1 MKGVNMKDRVFNFNP
16 GPATLPEEVLIA
28 AREEFLNYKGE
39 GMSVM
44 EMSHRSK
51 GFDTIINEAVSDV
64 KKVMGF
70 SGNYSVLFVQGGAT
84 GQFAAV
90 PLNLAQ
96 AGKPAL
102 YVNTGSWSKKAISEA
117 KKLGV
122 DHQVIASSEPENFS
136 YIPSIDKI
144 DSSASYLHIT
154 SNNTIFGTQWANYPK
169 SGTVPLV
176 VDMSSDL
183 YCRRFDPNSFGL
195 IYAGAQKN
203 AGPAGVTI
211 LIIRNDLLERCP
223 DNIPTIFNYKTFAEK
238 NSLYN
243 TPNCFGIYIVGLV
256 MKWILKQ
263 GGIDKVES
271 TNMEKANLLYKNIDS
286 TDFYRSTARRDSRS
300 IMNITYRLPSEELEK
315 TFISEATAAGLVG
328 LKGHR
333 SVGGIRASIYN
344 AMPVNGVE
352 TLVDFM
358 KTFEK
363 KNG

>member
-1 MKGVNMKDRVFNFNP
+1 MKGVIMKDRVFNFNP
-16 GPATLPEEVLIA
+16 GPATLPETVLRTA
-28 AREEFLNYKGE
+28 QEEFLNYKGE

-51 GFDTIINEAVSDV
+51 GFDAIINEAVSNV

-70 SGNYSVLFVQGGAT
+70 SDNYSVLFVQGGAT

-96 AGKPAL
+96 NGKPAL
-102 YVNTGSWSKKAISEA
+102 YVNTGSWSKKAIAEA

-122 DHQVIASSEPENFS
+122 EHQVVGSSEADNFN
-136 YIPSIDKI
+136 YIPGIDAI
-144 DSSASYLHIT
+144 HSNASYLHIT
-154 SNNTIFGTQWANYPK
+154 SNNTIFGTQWASYPD
-169 SGTVPLV
+169 SGSVPLV
-176 VDMSSDL
+176 ADMSSDL

-211 LIIRNDLLERCP
+211 LIIRNDLLERSP
-223 DNIPTIFNYKTFAEK
+223 DNIPTIFNYKIFAEK

-256 MKWILKQ
+256 MKWILDQ
-263 GGIDKVES
+263 GGIGKVES
-271 TNMEKANLLYKNIDS
+271 INMEKSNLLYNTIDS
-286 TDFYRSTARRDSRS
+286 TDFYRATARQDSRS
-300 IMNITYRLPSEELEK
+300 IMNITYRLPSEDLEK
-315 TFISEATAAGLVG
+315 TFIAEATAAGLVG

-344 AMPVNGVE
+344 AMPLKGVQS
-352 TLVDFM
+352 LVEFM
-358 KTFEK
+358 KDFEK